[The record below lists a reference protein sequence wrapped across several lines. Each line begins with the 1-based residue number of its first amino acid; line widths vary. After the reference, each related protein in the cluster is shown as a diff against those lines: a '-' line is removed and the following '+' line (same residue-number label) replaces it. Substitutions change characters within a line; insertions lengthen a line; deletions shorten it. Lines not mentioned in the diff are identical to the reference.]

1 MWHLQY
7 NLYNIDRSIRIVLRV
22 IMQNVTII
30 QLLLFYSAHP
40 LPTTDVAQTSA
51 SCLRS
56 LAHDLITGGTKSIPH
71 KIVNSFFYLSEWLTV
86 PSLTIIGDF
95 LNAFPLTFSECLCF
109 FYTFSECLSLDH
121 TFSEC
126 LLLFFSQLSLN
137 GRFSLGKPDFLNALP
152 WFFPGFLGNIVRT
165 TSRIDSSCFVILSQ
179 WLKLFTN
186 CIFGSPVLLWS
197 HLK

>member
-1 MWHLQY
+1 
-7 NLYNIDRSIRIVLRV
+7 
-22 IMQNVTII
+22 MQNVTII

-40 LPTTDVAQTSA
+40 LPITDVAQTSA

-71 KIVNSFFYLSEWLTV
+71 KIVNSFFIFQNDL
-86 PSLTIIGDF
+86 PSFTIIGDF
-95 LNAFPLTFSECLCF
+95 LNAFPLITHFLNAFAFFLPTF
-109 FYTFSECLSLDH
+109 TF
-121 TFSEC
+121 
-126 LLLFFSQLSLN
+126 N

-179 WLKLFTN
+179 
-186 CIFGSPVLLWS
+186 
-197 HLK
+197 

>member
-71 KIVNSFFYLSEWLTV
+71 KIVFLSFRMTYHPSQLSEIFWM
-86 PSLTIIGDF
+86 P
-95 LNAFPLTFSECLCF
+95 FPWSHIFWMP
-109 FYTFSECLSLDH
+109 
-121 TFSEC
+121 
-126 LLLFFSQLSLN
+126 LLFFSQLSLN